1 MKIIMINNFFFK
13 VIFLKTK
20 VPRKK
25 KSHPYYMSEISV
37 CSRTQSLMLRLCG
50 RSDFSAKRLNSPC
63 ENECVHNRYKMYANK
78 HNHTQSFYLVRQ
90 PSISTRLCPDARIS
104 INLVQGLQLVLC
116 IMRLPLYAQS
126 FLKPNHF

>member
-13 VIFLKTK
+13 VILLKIK
-20 VPRKK
+20 VSRKK
-25 KSHPYYMSEISV
+25 KKPSLLYVRNSV

-50 RSDFSAKRLNSPC
+50 RSDFSAKCLNSPY
-63 ENECVHNRYKMYANK
+63 ETECVQNRYKMYANK

-116 IMRLPLYAQS
+116 IMRLPLYARS